1 MKYAAS
7 DSLTPAQKARL
18 AEFRKSLPLPKPSQP
33 VDSDKQLIHIL
44 RRSQWDLPFANR
56 TYGLYMRESSR
67 AKRLLE
73 QPSEEMIAIIVSDR

>member
-7 DSLTPAQKARL
+7 DTLTPDQKARL

-33 VDSDKQLIHIL
+33 TDSDKQLIHIL

-56 TYGLYMRESSR
+56 TYTAYMRESNR
-67 AKRLLE
+67 AKKLLAA
-73 QPSEEMIAIIVSDR
+73 PSEEMKAIIVSDR